1 MWFVQKVKRP
11 LVLSYSSRRSTC
23 EWTRFLSKSLNTWFL
38 GNFWDYLG
46 PPDLTRLFSKVWQSL
61 FLLYDY
67 LTSCKNSQKTNEL
80 ILRFT
85 LWRDRQLD
93 KQTTNKAKHTTLPVA
108 WVSKSKLISI
118 ISFPVQVSDK
128 MYAIVDMLLL
138 RYLKRFPDNF
148 PFLEISKS
156 FPDNFLFLKSQ
167 PFYSPFNLV

>member
-1 MWFVQKVKRP
+1 M
-11 LVLSYSSRRSTC
+11 
-23 EWTRFLSKSLNTWFL
+23 

-67 LTSCKNSQKTNEL
+67 LTSYKNSQKTNEL

-93 KQTTNKAKHTTLPVA
+93 KQTINKAKHMTLPVA

-138 RYLKRFPDNF
+138 RFLKRFPDNF
-148 PFLEISKS
+148 PFLEISKR